1 MKGAFKNVAV
11 EGALNPTP
19 ATLNPQPYSLQ
30 AKSNRRE
37 RRLEK
42 HRRGRRPKLTLILNP
57 TVYTAKT

>member
-1 MKGAFKNVAV
+1 M

-19 ATLNPQPYSLQ
+19 AVNPKPYSLQ
-30 AKSNRRE
+30 AKSYRRE

>member
-1 MKGAFKNVAV
+1 M